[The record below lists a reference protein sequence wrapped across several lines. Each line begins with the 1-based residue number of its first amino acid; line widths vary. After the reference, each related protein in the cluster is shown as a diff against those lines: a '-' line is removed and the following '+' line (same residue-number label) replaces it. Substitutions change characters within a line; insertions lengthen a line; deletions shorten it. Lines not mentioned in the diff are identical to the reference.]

1 MLRLSRPFRDGFA
14 FGESK
19 TTHGGLSMSRLD
31 NISLDGIPEL
41 EGVEEMYETVFG
53 FVPNGVRIMAR
64 RPGIVQGF
72 LHLRRSVFDPATSK
86 VPLELKSL
94 VGHIAS
100 KTAGCRYCQA
110 HAIYGSDR
118 SGTNRARLEALWDFE
133 TSDLFDEAERV
144 ALRLAVSAA
153 ASPNGVT
160 DEDFVRMSEYWDDGQ
175 IVEILAV
182 VALYGFLNRWNDS
195 LATTLE
201 EPSQTVTEEVL
212 ASKGWEVGKHRRDEV
227 TDID

>member
-1 MLRLSRPFRDGFA
+1 VP
-14 FGESK
+14 
-19 TTHGGLSMSRLD
+19 
-31 NISLDGIPEL
+31 PEL
-41 EGVEEMYETVFG
+41 KGL
-53 FVPNGVRIMAR
+53 I
-64 RPGIVQGF
+64 
-72 LHLRRSVFDPATSK
+72 
-86 VPLELKSL
+86 
-94 VGHIAS
+94 GHIAS

-110 HAIYGSDR
+110 HAIYGADR
-118 SGTNRARLEALWDFE
+118 AGTDRARLDALWEFE
-133 TSDLFDEAERV
+133 TSGLFTEAERV
-144 ALRLAVSAA
+144 ALRFAVAA
-153 ASPNGVT
+153 ALSPSGVT
-160 DEDFVRMSEYWDDGQ
+160 DEDFQRLGEYWDDGQ

>member
-1 MLRLSRPFRDGFA
+1 
-14 FGESK
+14 
-19 TTHGGLSMSRLD
+19 MSRLE
-31 NISLDGIPEL
+31 NISLDGIEEL
-41 EGVEEMYETVFG
+41 AGVEEMYETVFG

-72 LHLRRSVFDPATSK
+72 LHLRRSVFDPATSE
-86 VPLELKSL
+86 VPLELKGL
-94 VGHIAS
+94 IGHIAS

-118 SGTNRARLEALWDFE
+118 SGTDRARLEALWDFE
-133 TSDLFDEAERV
+133 TSDLFDESERV
-144 ALRLAVSAA
+144 ALRFAVSAA

-212 ASKGWEVGKHRRDEV
+212 GAKGWDVGKHRRDEAS
-227 TDID
+227 DLD

>member
-1 MLRLSRPFRDGFA
+1 
-14 FGESK
+14 
-19 TTHGGLSMSRLD
+19 MSRLES
-31 NISLDGIPEL
+31 ISLDGIEEL

-72 LHLRRSVFDPATSK
+72 LHLRRSVFDPATSE
-86 VPLELKSL
+86 VSLELKSL

-118 SGTNRARLEALWDFE
+118 SGTDRARLEALWDFE
-133 TSDLFDEAERV
+133 TSDLFDESERV
-144 ALRLAVSAA
+144 ALRFAVSAS

-160 DEDFVRMSEYWDDGQ
+160 DEDFVRMSDHWDDGQ

-212 ASKGWEVGKHRRDEV
+212 GSKGWDVGKHRRDEAA
-227 TDID
+227 DLA